1 MVISAAG
8 TRNIGINTG
17 AGAVVA
23 LSRRVVAEGLSVKR
37 HLSRGLEKVRETC
50 RSLGE
55 SISSEDSSKCKS
67 PKVASFLSVVVGEK

>member
-1 MVISAAG
+1 MVISATG
-8 TRNIGINTG
+8 PRNIG

-23 LSRRVVAEGLSVKR
+23 LSRKVVREGLSVKR
-37 HLSRGLEKVRETC
+37 PLSRGLKKVRETC

-67 PKVASFLSVVVGEK
+67 PKVGHFSPL